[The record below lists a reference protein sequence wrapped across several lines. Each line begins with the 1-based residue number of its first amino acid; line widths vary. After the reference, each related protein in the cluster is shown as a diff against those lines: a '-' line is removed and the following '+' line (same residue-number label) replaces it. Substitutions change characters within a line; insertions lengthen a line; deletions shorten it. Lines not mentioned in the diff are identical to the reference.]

1 MGAGAQHL
9 LRYQLDVFLRAAQA
23 SGHHGNADIVAHGV
37 VVGDTLR
44 DRRVRCGKGAHGSH
58 DFLDLFT
65 LQATAGRDV
74 DQHAAR
80 AGQVDAIE
88 QRRSDSLFGGD
99 ARAVDA
105 GSGRRAHHGLALLA
119 HDGFHVVEVDVDVAR
134 HVDDL
139 GNAGHRVV
147 EHIIGVLHP
156 FQHAFVFVDLFQFFI
171 EDDDQRIDVQG
182 QLLQA
187 FVGDVHALLAFVREG
202 LRYHGDRQRAQFLGH
217 FGHDR
222 SGARARAAAHAGS
235 DENHVR
241 AAQRIGDAR
250 ARFFGQLAADGRLH
264 AGAQTGIADLDDVVR
279 LRCRQGLC
287 VGVGGNELHTRHAF
301 VDHVLD
307 CIATRT
313 ADADD
318 LDDGTYSCVIDHI
331 ELHDVLLSDAVS
343 KRQASYW

>member
-23 SGHHGNADIVAHGV
+23 RRHHGDADIVAHGV

-44 DRRVRCGKGAHGSH
+44 DRCVRRGKRAHGGH

-65 LQATAGRDV
+65 FQAAAGRDV

-80 AGQVDAIE
+80 ARQINAVQ

-105 GSGRRAHHGLALLA
+105 GSRRRAHHGLALLA
-119 HDGFHVVEVDVDVAR
+119 HDGFHVVEVDVDMAR

-156 FQHAFVFVDLFQFFI
+156 FQHAFVFVDLFQLFV

-202 LRYHGDRQRAQFLGH
+202 LRDHGDRQRAQFLGH

-222 SGARARAAAHAGS
+222 RGARARAAAHAGS
-235 DENHVR
+235 DEDHVR
-241 AAQRIGDAR
+241 AAQRIGDAC
-250 ARFFGQLAADGRLH
+250 ARLFSQLAADGRLH
-264 AGAQTGIADLDDVVR
+264 AGAQTGIADLDDVMG
-279 LRCRQGLC
+279 LRCRQGLS

-318 LDDGTYSCVIDHI
+318 LDDGT
-331 ELHDVLLSDAVS
+331 
-343 KRQASYW
+343 